1 MIKDAS
7 LSITTSRDCLAT
19 VVALSSAVEWSR
31 HTNDRKWEIYLSL
44 AVAIGMTK
52 R

>member
-19 VVALSSAVEWSR
+19 EAALSPAGDWSR
-31 HTNDRKWEIYLSL
+31 HTSDRKWEIYLSL
-44 AVAIGMTK
+44 AVAIGIAK